1 MNQPTHLYAFVQ
13 RNASKPYVYG
23 LSLDPGKNKTWY
35 LLQEDE
41 SVIEN
46 HAEIEAAIP
55 NKKKFLEDNHIRT
68 TPLLLDDKT
77 RKKYLTTDNQL
88 QFRRRVLMPETD
100 TTAETSI
107 AYVLSHLDN
116 TIPASKSHANLQVW
130 FWKLKVS
137 NFLSF

>member
-13 RNASKPYVYG
+13 RNAGKPYVYG

-116 TIPASKSHANLQVW
+116 TIPASKSHANFQIW